1 MYLCISKEDVTLEE
15 YSVFFE
21 QDEACP
27 LDIVINVEE
36 IPRKILLTGQR
47 GKQKAKQMTS
57 NMILTDAKREV
68 NFESSDE
75 FVEIP
80 ARSLS
85 TPPYSSEEVG
95 LSIEP
100 RESDVDEE
108 ARLNKVLNA
117 NLFKKDEVP
126 DCDMVSEESN
136 QDIQE
141 EKNFEESKERIN
153 EESLSDMNDERSPS
167 EIQQVDSNLGESEVM
182 KFPIDMIGP
191 AGFSAAQIFK

>member
-1 MYLCISKEDVTLEE
+1 
-15 YSVFFE
+15 
-21 QDEACP
+21 
-27 LDIVINVEE
+27 
-36 IPRKILLTGQR
+36 
-47 GKQKAKQMTS
+47 
-57 NMILTDAKREV
+57 MILTEAKREV

-80 ARSLS
+80 AHSLS

-95 LSIEP
+95 LSNES

-141 EKNFEESKERIN
+141 DSNQDIQEEGNFEESKERIN
-153 EESLSDMNDERSPS
+153 EESLPDMNDERSLS
-167 EIQQVDSNLGESEVM
+167 VI
-182 KFPIDMIGP
+182 
-191 AGFSAAQIFK
+191 